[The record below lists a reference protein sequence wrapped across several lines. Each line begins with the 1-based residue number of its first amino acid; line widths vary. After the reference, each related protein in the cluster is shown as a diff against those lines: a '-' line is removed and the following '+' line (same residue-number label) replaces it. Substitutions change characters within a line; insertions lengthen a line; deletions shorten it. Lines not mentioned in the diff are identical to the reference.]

1 MRLKTVARATGD
13 EGPPIP
19 GPEAWKA
26 SKGFGYDMGRSAIP
40 DSYWTLYYLKRTHY
54 CLACSCYI

>member
-1 MRLKTVARATGD
+1 MRLKTLARATSD

-40 DSYWTLYYLKRTHY
+40 DSYWTLYYLKRTH
-54 CLACSCYI
+54 